1 MAKSKVQL
9 KKEYVMSEIEMIPV
23 VSSNVE
29 SIGYDES
36 TQRLRVKF
44 LTGAIYEY
52 RNFPIMEF
60 EQLKNASSVG
70 SYLNRNIAKNY
81 PYEKVG

>member
-1 MAKSKVQL
+1 
-9 KKEYVMSEIEMIPV
+9 MSNIKMIPV

-29 SIGYDES
+29 SIGYDEN
-36 TQRLRVKF
+36 TQILRVKF

-52 RNFPIMEF
+52 KNVPIMEF
-60 EQLKNASSVG
+60 EQLKNAASVG
-70 SYLNRNIAKNY
+70 AYLNRNIARIY

>member
-1 MAKSKVQL
+1 
-9 KKEYVMSEIEMIPV
+9 MSEIEMIPV

-29 SIGYDES
+29 SIGYDED
-36 TQRLRVKF
+36 TQILKIKF
-44 LTGAIYEY
+44 LSGAIYEY
-52 RNFPIMEF
+52 KNVPIMEF

-70 SYLNRNIAKNY
+70 SYLYRNIKNNY

>member
-1 MAKSKVQL
+1 
-9 KKEYVMSEIEMIPV
+9 MSDIRMIPV

-29 SIGYDES
+29 SIGYDEG
-36 TQRLRVKF
+36 TQILRVKF

-52 RNFPIMEF
+52 KNVPLMEF
-60 EQLKNASSVG
+60 EQLKDAPSVG
-70 SYLNRNIAKNY
+70 SYLNRNIARNY

>member
-1 MAKSKVQL
+1 
-9 KKEYVMSEIEMIPV
+9 MSDMEMIPV

-29 SIGYDES
+29 SIGYDEG
-36 TQRLRVKF
+36 TQILRVKF

-52 RNFPIMEF
+52 KNVPLIEF
-60 EQLKNASSVG
+60 EQLKNAPSVG
-70 SYLNRNIAKNY
+70 SYLNRNIARNY

>member
-1 MAKSKVQL
+1 
-9 KKEYVMSEIEMIPV
+9 MSDMGMIPV

-29 SIGYDES
+29 SIGYDEG
-36 TQRLRVKF
+36 TQILRVKF

-52 RNFPIMEF
+52 KNVPLMEF
-60 EQLKNASSVG
+60 EQLKDAPSVG
-70 SYLNRNIAKNY
+70 SYLNRNIARNY

>member
-1 MAKSKVQL
+1 
-9 KKEYVMSEIEMIPV
+9 MSDMEMIPV

-29 SIGYDES
+29 SVGYDED
-36 TQRLRVKF
+36 TEILRVKF

-52 RNFPIMEF
+52 KNVPLMEF